1 MVVFTSFYNSV
12 ATFSNGG
19 VQFVLDLCHFLFLLP
34 KYFVFE
40 RLSSDKIIL
49 NLRLH
54 LSLSL
59 SLLFYWEENYI
70 SFFAI
75 LVYESL
81 VLL

>member
-40 RLSSDKIIL
+40 RLSLDKIIL

-59 SLLFYWEENYI
+59 SLFCFIGKKII
-70 SFFAI
+70 SPFLQF
-75 LVYESL
+75 
-81 VLL
+81 